1 MRAHFLASA
10 TFPRSAPFSF
20 HNSKLSPNPPPNHHS
35 TIRHS
40 HGGEQVEPQ
49 AHGPEQGRRAITS
62 TPLESQ
68 LLSRLRQETGFFEA
82 LHESAID
89 DLMDVHLRDLGI
101 GPRDILSRPCFLNR
115 PLSTATHM

>member
-1 MRAHFLASA
+1 MVEWCLVFGGPTSTR
-10 TFPRSAPFSF
+10 
-20 HNSKLSPNPPPNHHS
+20 HHS

-68 LLSRLRQETGFFEA
+68 LLSRLRQESVFFEA

-115 PLSTATHM
+115 PLSTATHMGPTVSLNPP